1 MFRIFKTA
9 VYFLN
14 KKQLFT
20 KAAQLSEHNLEYLIV
35 SLSFR
40 ANIHLN
46 TNRAHKRNNKM
57 IKEN

>member
-35 SLSFR
+35 SLR
-40 ANIHLN
+40 GGRQL
-46 TNRAHKRNNKM
+46 
-57 IKEN
+57 E